1 METMRKI
8 SQGLSVSIERSIGGL
23 SSQVGELTAAI
34 RPDTEQA
41 ERLTKVESKLATVEG
56 TLATVKGNV
65 GEIKKGRESDSK
77 KLDAVLALLTN
88 RQE

>member
-1 METMRKI
+1 MRKI
-8 SQGLSVSIERSIGGL
+8 SQGLSASVERSIGGI

-41 ERLTKVESKLATVEG
+41 VRLTKVESTLVEIEEG
-56 TLATVKGNV
+56 GK
-65 GEIKKGRESDSK
+65 SDSK
-77 KLDAVLALLTN
+77 KLDAVLTLLTS